1 MPHLIHCPSCRKEV
15 SSDAIRCPHCGR
27 NIRSYVKA
35 RAYNKPHDDAISK
48 AAGIICLVIIGSLLL
63 TLFAASVSVFFFV
76 TSSSNYEMH
85 EIAEEL
91 SADKYDGHYKS
102 TADALRVAGTVS
114 AIVTVALGIFLTFV
128 SVKVSKKQA
137 QIIKKEKA
145 LLLSEEYFS
154 GK

>member
-1 MPHLIHCPSCRKEV
+1 
-15 SSDAIRCPHCGR
+15 
-27 NIRSYVKA
+27 
-35 RAYNKPHDDAISK
+35 
-48 AAGIICLVIIGSLLL
+48 
-63 TLFAASVSVFFFV
+63 
-76 TSSSNYEMH
+76 MH

-91 SADKYDGHYKS
+91 SVEKYDGHYKS
-102 TADALRVAGTVS
+102 TADALRVAGAVS